1 MSKLGKPDNSR
12 KKYLL
17 DDDGEVVRFADG
29 SPILLEYFEN
39 EAADLSSITSQEV
52 ADLIRKLGVAVP
64 KHLLDDLEQD
74 NH

>member
-1 MSKLGKPDNSR
+1 MSKLGEPDNSR
-12 KKYLL
+12 KNYLL
-17 DDDGEVVRFADG
+17 DDEGEVVRFADG

-64 KHLLDDLEQD
+64 KHLLDDLEQG